1 VSALTGASAP
11 RGRAF
16 EWFVAWRH
24 LRDPDR
30 RSYRS
35 LVVGVSL
42 TAVAIALIAASHV
55 LARRGG
61 EQAFLLPLRSP
72 LSEQLQLVG
81 SIAAAPGL
89 LITFFG
95 ILRSAS
101 FSIFTAL
108 SVLGVFFGTLA
119 PIVTLSVM
127 SGFETDLKTKIRGA
141 KADVV
146 ITTADDNPF
155 GHYAELRQRVAAV
168 PGVVSS
174 TPFIEGEVM
183 IRKASS
189 SAGILLR
196 GIDVESA
203 PSVLDLARTLRDG
216 KLDDLLH
223 PDRVAAPP
231 RGLFGGGVPDDPDP
245 DADTDAAD
253 DIDRKPPAGPGIPRP
268 VLPGILVGEELYAHT
283 LRVFIGDDVEVVCPM
298 CALGPSGL
306 VPHLGQFR
314 VAGHFYSGMYEFDSK
329 LAYVTLAEA
338 QRFLGMPGEVSGI
351 DVRTRRPEDARG
363 VADALQALLGPGFA
377 VRSWED
383 LNKGLFM
390 ALRLE
395 KLAMF
400 VVLAFIALVA
410 SFSIIS
416 TLIMSVTQ
424 KAREVAIL
432 KSMGATDGAI
442 RRVFFAEGLYIG
454 LLGLSVG
461 VASGVLACKLIMRYG
476 LPLPTDVY
484 YINQLPVVMRA
495 GEIIGVATL
504 ALLLC
509 CLATVYPAIVASR
522 LRPVDG
528 LRYE

>member
-1 VSALTGASAP
+1 VTAAP
-11 RGRAF
+11 RGRGF

-30 RSYRS
+30 RSYRVLIVGLS
-35 LVVGVSL
+35 L
-42 TAVAIALIAASHV
+42 ILISGGLMLASH
-55 LARRGG
+55 LIDRRGG
-61 EQAFLLPLRSP
+61 DPTVFFRPLRSV
-72 LSEQLQLVG
+72 LSERLRLAG
-81 SIAAAPGL
+81 SIAAFPGL

-95 ILRSAS
+95 ILRSGS

-108 SVLGVFFGTLA
+108 SVLGVFFGTFA

-146 ITTADDNPF
+146 ITATDDGPF
-155 GHYAELRQRVAAV
+155 GNYAELRRKVIAV
-168 PGVVSS
+168 PGVVAA
-174 TPFIEGEVM
+174 TPFAEGEVM
-183 IRKASS
+183 IRTGPTA
-189 SAGILLR
+189 AGILIR
-196 GIDVESA
+196 GIDPETA

-216 KLDDLLH
+216 KLDDLIH
-223 PDRVAAPP
+223 PERVAQPP
-231 RGLFGGGVPDDPDP
+231 RGVFGGVPLPEEDEPDL
-245 DADTDAAD
+245 
-253 DIDRKPPAGPGIPRP
+253 DREGPPAPSPP
-268 VLPGILVGEELYAHT
+268 TPAEVLPGIILGEELYAHT
-283 LRVFIGDDVEVVCPM
+283 LRVFIGSEVEVLCPL
-298 CALGPSGL
+298 CAMGPSGPM
-306 VPHLGQFR
+306 PHLGRFR

-329 LAYVTLAEA
+329 LAYLLLSEA
-338 QRFLGMPGEVSGI
+338 QRFLGIPREVTGI
-351 DVRTRRPEDARG
+351 DVRTRQPEDARA
-363 VADALQALLGPGFA
+363 VADTVQALLGPTFT

-461 VASGVLACKLIMRYG
+461 VASGVVACKLIMRYG

-504 ALLLC
+504 ALVLC
-509 CLATVYPAIVASR
+509 CLATVYPAILASR
-522 LRPVDG
+522 LRPVEG

>member
-1 VSALTGASAP
+1 VPALTGASAP

-35 LVVGVSL
+35 LIVGLSL
-42 TAVAIALIAASHV
+42 TLVAVALMVASYV

-61 EQAFLLPLRSP
+61 DQTVFLRPLRSL
-72 LSEQLQLVG
+72 LSERLQLAG

-146 ITTADDNPF
+146 ITAADDNPF
-155 GHYAELRQRVAAV
+155 GNYAELRRRVAAV
-168 PGVVSS
+168 PGVVAS
-174 TPFIEGEVM
+174 TAYVEGEVM
-183 IRKASS
+183 IRKASA

-203 PSVLDLARTLRDG
+203 PAVLDLARTLRDG
-216 KLDDLLH
+216 KLDDLVH
-223 PDRVAAPP
+223 PDRVAEPP
-231 RGLFGGGVPDDPDP
+231 RGVFGGGQPEPEDV
-245 DADTDAAD
+245 
-253 DIDRKPPAGPGIPRP
+253 DIDREGPPEPPSPRP
-268 VLPGILVGEELYAHT
+268 LLPGILLGEELYAHT
-283 LRVFIGDDVEVVCPM
+283 LRVFIGDDLEVVCPM
-298 CALGPSGL
+298 CALGPSGPM
-306 VPHLGQFR
+306 PHLGQFR

-329 LAYVTLAEA
+329 LAYVMLAEA
-338 QRFLGMPGEVSGI
+338 QRFLGMAGEVTGI
-351 DVRTRRPEDARG
+351 DVRTRRPEDARA
-363 VADALQALLGPGFA
+363 VADALQASLGPVFA

-522 LRPVDG
+522 LRPVEG

>member
-1 VSALTGASAP
+1 VAP
-11 RGRAF
+11 PTAARGRGF

-30 RSYRS
+30 RSYRV

-42 TAVAIALIAASHV
+42 LVVGIGLIVAAWV
-55 LARRGG
+55 MDRRGG
-61 EQAFLLPLRSP
+61 EAAAFLRPLRSL
-72 LSEQLQLVG
+72 LSERLRLGG
-81 SIAAAPGL
+81 SIAVAVGF
-89 LITFFG
+89 LISFYG
-95 ILRSAS
+95 VLRSAS

-108 SVLGVFFGTLA
+108 SVLGVFFGTFA
-119 PIVTLSVM
+119 PVVTLSVM

-146 ITTADDNPF
+146 VGAPDDGPF
-155 GHYAELRQRVAAV
+155 KESPELLRKIAAV
-168 PGVVSS
+168 PGVVAV
-174 TPFIEGEVM
+174 TPYLEGEVM
-183 IRKASS
+183 VSS
-189 SAGILLR
+189 GPGNGGILLR
-196 GIDVESA
+196 GIDPATA
-203 PSVLDLARTLRDG
+203 PSVLDLSRALRDG

-223 PDRVAAPP
+223 PERLTEPP
-231 RGLFGGGVPDDPDP
+231 RGVLGGVFDDDLDHDP
-245 DADTDAAD
+245 
-253 DIDRKPPAGPGIPRP
+253 PPAGPPP
-268 VLPGILVGEELYAHT
+268 KPPAAEVLPGIILGEELYAHT
-283 LRVFIGDDVEVVCPM
+283 LRVFVGSEVEVVCPL
-298 CALGPSGL
+298 CAMGPSGPI
-306 VPHLGQFR
+306 PHLGRFR

-329 LAYVTLAEA
+329 LAYVLLREA
-338 QRFLGMPGEVSGI
+338 QRFLDMPGEITGI
-351 DVRTRRPEDARG
+351 DVRTRRPEDARA
-363 VADALQALLGPGFA
+363 VADALQAVLGPQLVA
-377 VRSWED
+377 RSWED

-400 VVLAFIALVA
+400 VVLAFIGLVA

-495 GEIIGVATL
+495 GEIISVAAL
-504 ALLLC
+504 ALILC
-509 CLATVYPAIVASR
+509 CLATVYPAMLASR
-522 LRPVDG
+522 LRPVAG

>member
-1 VSALTGASAP
+1 VASPTAA
-11 RGRAF
+11 RGRGF

-30 RSYRS
+30 RSYRTLLVGVG
-35 LVVGVSL
+35 LVVL
-42 TAVAIALIAASHV
+42 AIALGVASW
-55 LARRGG
+55 LIDRRSS
-61 EQAFLLPLRSP
+61 EPAVFLRPLRSL
-72 LSEQLQLVG
+72 LSERLRM
-81 SIAAAPGL
+81 AAVVCAIPGL
-89 LITFFG
+89 LTTFYG
-95 ILRSAS
+95 VLRSSS

-108 SVLGVFFGTLA
+108 SVLGVFFGTWA

-146 ITTADDNPF
+146 ITAADDNPF
-155 GHYAELRQRVAAV
+155 ASGDEIRKRIAQV
-168 PGVVSS
+168 PGVLAS
-174 TPFIEGEVM
+174 TPFVEGEVM
-183 IRKASS
+183 IRTGPSA
-189 SAGILLR
+189 AGIVLR
-196 GIDVESA
+196 GIDPATA
-203 PSVLDLARTLRDG
+203 PAVLDLGRTLRDG
-216 KLDDLLH
+216 KIDDLVN
-223 PDRVAAPP
+223 PQNIVSSP
-231 RGLFGGGVPDDPDP
+231 RGVFGGALDEDDP
-245 DADTDAAD
+245 DADRVPPVDL
-253 DIDRKPPAGPGIPRP
+253 PPARP
-268 VLPGILVGEELYAHT
+268 AELLPGIILGEELYAHT
-283 LRVFIGDDVEVVCPM
+283 LRVFVGSDVEVVCPM
-298 CALGPSGL
+298 CNMSPTGPIPRQSR
-306 VPHLGQFR
+306 FR
-314 VAGHFYSGMYEFDSK
+314 VGGHFYSGMYEFDSK
-329 LAYVTLAEA
+329 LAYVLLGQA
-338 QRFLGMPGEVSGI
+338 QRFLGMPGEITGI
-351 DVRTRRPEDARG
+351 DVRTRTPEEAPA
-363 VADALQALLGPGFA
+363 VAAAVGTLLGPKFA

-400 VVLAFIALVA
+400 VVLAFIGLVA

-454 LLGLSVG
+454 LLGLTVG
-461 VASGVLACKLIMRYG
+461 VASGVLTCKLIIRYG

-495 GEIIGVATL
+495 GEIISVGGL

-509 CLATVYPAIVASR
+509 CLATVYPAMLASR
-522 LRPVDG
+522 LRPVEG

>member
-1 VSALTGASAP
+1 VASPTAA
-11 RGRAF
+11 RGRGF

-30 RSYRS
+30 RSYRT
-35 LVVGVSL
+35 LLVGVAL
-42 TAVAIALIAASHV
+42 IVVAIGLGLASWLIDRRSPDPAAV
-55 LARRGG
+55 
-61 EQAFLLPLRSP
+61 FLRPLRSL
-72 LSEQLQLVG
+72 LSERLRM
-81 SIAAAPGL
+81 AAAICAIPGL
-89 LITFFG
+89 LISFYG
-95 ILRSAS
+95 VLRSSS

-108 SVLGVFFGTLA
+108 SVLGVFFGTWA

-146 ITTADDNPF
+146 ITAADDNPF
-155 GHYAELRQRVAAV
+155 GDVAELRKRVAQV
-168 PGVVSS
+168 PGVLAS
-174 TPFIEGEVM
+174 TPFVEGEVM
-183 IRKASS
+183 IRTGPSA
-189 SAGILLR
+189 AGIVLR
-196 GIDVESA
+196 GIDPATA
-203 PSVLDLARTLRDG
+203 PAVLDLGRTLRDG
-216 KLDDLLH
+216 KMDDLVH
-223 PDRVAAPP
+223 PQNITASP
-231 RGLFGGGVPDDPDP
+231 RGVFNGALDEDDP
-245 DADTDAAD
+245 DADRVPPVDA
-253 DIDRKPPAGPGIPRP
+253 PPARP
-268 VLPGILVGEELYAHT
+268 LELLPGIILGEELYAHT
-283 LRVFIGDDVEVVCPM
+283 LRVFIGSEVEVVCPM
-298 CALGPSGL
+298 CSMGPSGPM
-306 VPHLGQFR
+306 PHMGSFR
-314 VAGHFYSGMYEFDSK
+314 VGGHFYSGMYEFDSK
-329 LAYVTLAEA
+329 LAYVLLGEA
-338 QRFLGMPGEVSGI
+338 QRFLGMPGEITGI
-351 DVRTRRPEDARG
+351 DVRTRAPEDARA
-363 VADALQALLGPGFA
+363 VADRLSALLGPKFA

-400 VVLAFIALVA
+400 VVLAFIGLVA

-454 LLGLSVG
+454 LLGLTVG
-461 VASGVLACKLIMRYG
+461 VASGVLTCQLIIRYG

-495 GEIIGVATL
+495 GEIISVGGL
-504 ALLLC
+504 ALVLC
-509 CLATVYPAIVASR
+509 CLATVYPAMLASR
-522 LRPVDG
+522 LRPVEG